1 MTLALA
7 RDKLAYTQDQLERLS
22 AQVRVGDLTPV
33 MEMYEDEIRRPLRSA
48 LMGSLLRNV
57 FVQVQKAKVSSSLKC
72 AFHAELTN
80 ASGRH

>member
-48 LMGSLLRNV
+48 LTGSLLRNV
-57 FVQVQKAKVSSSLKC
+57 FVQVQKAKVCSYPKC
-72 AFHAELTN
+72 A
-80 ASGRH
+80 

>member
-48 LMGSLLRNV
+48 LTGSLLRNV
-57 FVQVQKAKVSSSLKC
+57 FVQVQKAKVCSSPKC
-72 AFHAELTN
+72 A
-80 ASGRH
+80 